1 MEPTV
6 IAAID
11 NSLAAQPVLA
21 AAKLIAPL
29 LDAVPLA
36 VHVSEGPAE
45 TAEAVAGAEGVAL
58 TTIAHR
64 APVEAVCEALDEPQV
79 VMGVLGSRSA
89 RGGQTPAGHTALAVL
104 QRVAKP
110 VLIVSPTARVD
121 RTGTTLR
128 VGVALENGEDY
139 VPGPM
144 LQILLDHDVEVVV
157 VHVFDTAHAPAFWEQ
172 SQHAYEA
179 WAHELSLRHFPNG
192 RAAVLLRG
200 GRPGEEILKF
210 VRAEGIH
217 LLILH
222 WARCLAG
229 GHARTVQEILS
240 SAEVPVLLLP
250 IPAAT
255 RPGVLPAAASR

>member
-1 MEPTV
+1 MERTV

-21 AAKLIAPL
+21 AAKLISSL
-29 LDAVPLA
+29 LDALPLA

-45 TAEAVAGAEGVAL
+45 TAEAVASAEDVVL

-64 APVEAVCEALDEPQV
+64 APVEAVCEALAAPQV

-89 RGGQTPAGHTALAVL
+89 RAGPTPTGHTALAVL
-104 QRVAKP
+104 ERVAKP
-110 VLIVSPTARVD
+110 VLIVSPTARVAQNA
-121 RTGTTLR
+121 TTLR

-139 VPGPM
+139 VPGPV
-144 LQILLDHDVEVVV
+144 LRTLLDHGVELVV
-157 VHVFDTAHAPAFWEQ
+157 VHVFDTAHPPAFWEQ
-172 SQHAYEA
+172 SQHVYEA
-179 WAHELSLRHFPNG
+179 WAHEFSLRHFPNG

-200 GRPGEEILKF
+200 GRAGDEILKF
-210 VRAEGIH
+210 AEAEGVQ

-229 GHARTVQEILS
+229 GHARTVREILS
-240 SAEVPVLLLP
+240 YAEVPVLLLP
-250 IPAAT
+250 TPAAT
-255 RPGVLPAAASR
+255 SQA